1 MQCNNLNLFIRL
13 FYTVFFINL
22 FKNLKDK
29 DEGLVQMV
37 DPDLQTRTLVAAKNY
52 SFRYGN

>member
-52 SFRYGN
+52 SFRHGN